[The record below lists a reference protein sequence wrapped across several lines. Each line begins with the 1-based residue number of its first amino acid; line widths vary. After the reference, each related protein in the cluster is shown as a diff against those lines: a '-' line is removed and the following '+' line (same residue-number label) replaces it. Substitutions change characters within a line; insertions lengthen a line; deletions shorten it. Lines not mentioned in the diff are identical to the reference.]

1 VKVIPS
7 FLIGSMSGKAGNAVA
22 AVWKG
27 IQYIRQHV
35 IPTNP
40 NTVDQQAQ
48 RARFSLIV
56 SWWHALSEAVVAYL
70 DILAEGQGQ
79 SGFNLF
85 QSRNVKDLYAVV
97 DPRLI
102 PLSTKVEPI
111 STWVVATESVGGL
124 QATWDAADAVP
135 TSTLEIYCCK
145 FDGTDYSGEIFQ
157 PDYTP
162 PLVSAET
169 VTFGNLEPGEQYQC
183 FAIVKSATAE
193 YSVAVADDE
202 TVQTE

>member
-1 VKVIPS
+1 MKVIPGY
-7 FLIGSMSGKAGNAVA
+7 LIGSMSGKAGNAVA
-22 AVWKG
+22 ARCRGV
-27 IQYIRQHV
+27 QYIRQHV

-40 NTVDQQAQ
+40 NTEDQQAQ

-56 SWWHALSEAVVAYL
+56 GWYHALSAALSLYL
-70 DILAEGQGQ
+70 TYLALGLPQ

-85 QSRNVKDLYAVV
+85 QARNVRDLYNEV
-97 DPRLI
+97 DPRLT
-102 PLSTKVEPI
+102 PLSTNVQEI
-111 STWVVATESVGGL
+111 NTWVVATESVGGL
-124 QATWDAADAVP
+124 QATWDAGDAVP

-145 FDGTDYSGEIFQ
+145 FDGTDYTGEIFQ

-169 VTFGNLEPGEQYQC
+169 VLFGNLEPGEQYQC
-183 FAIVKSATAE
+183 FALVKSATGQ